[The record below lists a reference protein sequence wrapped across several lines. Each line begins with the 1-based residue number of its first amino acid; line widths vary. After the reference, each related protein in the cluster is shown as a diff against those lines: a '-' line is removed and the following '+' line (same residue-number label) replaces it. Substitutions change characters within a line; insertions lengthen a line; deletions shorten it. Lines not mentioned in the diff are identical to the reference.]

1 MPNDIKN
8 KKVLEIGCGLGA
20 HTEVL
25 AQKKANLT
33 SIDLASTSIKV
44 TKKRLKI
51 KNLKANVLECD
62 AEKLPFPNNS
72 LILFGVGVLFNIV
85 PTQKNVQ
92 KKLHVF

>member
-25 AQKKANLT
+25 AQKANLT

-51 KNLKANVLECD
+51 K
-62 AEKLPFPNNS
+62 
-72 LILFGVGVLFNIV
+72 I
-85 PTQKNVQ
+85 
-92 KKLHVF
+92 